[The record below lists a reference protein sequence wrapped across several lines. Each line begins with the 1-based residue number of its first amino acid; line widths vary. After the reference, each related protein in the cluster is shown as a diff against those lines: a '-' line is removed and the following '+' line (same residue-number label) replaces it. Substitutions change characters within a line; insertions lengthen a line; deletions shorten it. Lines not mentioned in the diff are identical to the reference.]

1 MEDRD
6 ALRLK
11 QPEIVEIV
19 IANGDLQILTFFF
32 PDLLKKKGR
41 NEVKSRRVWPNSQIV

>member
-1 MEDRD
+1 VEDRD

-19 IANGDLQILTFFF
+19 IANA
-32 PDLLKKKGR
+32 DLLKKKGR